1 MLFSEIYGSYYNAVS
16 KLIACAVDGDLTKEK
31 MYEIVDKYA
40 FAESGVSIP
49 TAIKSGEWNLITEDM
64 KTPIKNKPSMPI
76 TLLEKRWLKSVL
88 DDPRVKLFDINA
100 DALKGI
106 EPLYSSDMFDYY
118 DRFADGDDY
127 KNPEYIKIFRL
138 ILTAIRKNHK
148 LLIRFT
154 SHKDFQYSIKV
165 IPHRLE
171 YSEKDDKFRL
181 ICVNSHHTYT
191 VNLSR
196 ITFCK
201 LLEKYKPFEDKKER
215 CATGTL
221 VLELTDEKNA
231 LERVM
236 HEFSYLKK
244 GTERL
249 SDNKYRISLE
259 YDKGD
264 GTEILIRVLSFGTRV
279 KVISPQSLINELKN
293 RINKQKSCGLF

>member
-1 MLFSEIYGSYYNAVS
+1 
-16 KLIACAVDGDLTKEK
+16 
-31 MYEIVDKYA
+31 
-40 FAESGVSIP
+40 
-49 TAIKSGEWNLITEDM
+49 
-64 KTPIKNKPSMPI
+64 
-76 TLLEKRWLKSVL
+76 
-88 DDPRVKLFDINA
+88 
-100 DALKGI
+100 
-106 EPLYSSDMFDYY
+106 MFDYY

-127 KNPEYIKIFRL
+127 ENPEYIKIFRL

-196 ITFCK
+196 ITSCK

-215 CATGTL
+215 CATGKL

-249 SDNKYRISLE
+249 SDNKYRIILE